1 MKLKQIALLVAGFTL
16 STAAFAAPVTI
27 AQIEAARVAGQ
38 LDQAWITGAS
48 APVRTIYE
56 GFVGSGPN
64 IGCDTGTNTIFTSQT
79 GTNNI
84 PGALGNF
91 LAYACTRAGKVSV
104 LYHTIDGGSLNAYSP
119 HTIATK
125 LARLK
130 YVGSPTANTCTA
142 VANYPDPT
150 NSANDAAVF
159 KSCALVGAALPGTGP
174 TAGSNTTNG
183 NAVNADSN
191 APSLPV
197 GGFSDVEAALFD
209 PTIGGGNVS
218 GKGTEGNAN
227 VTQVFGVAVSTP
239 LYRALQTAQ
248 GLADVNATTYD
259 PAVAPNI
266 TKAQYASIAAA
277 GGAYQTD
284 WAPIVGAA
292 GTGKKVI
299 LARRVATSGTQAT
312 SNSFFLA
319 KPCADGL
326 GAGLAPAVVSDS
338 SPTFEVFEGAST
350 GNVKTRLTTASLNTG
365 ADNFAIG
372 IMSVENDW
380 RAEAASSAS
389 PPLAFGP
396 SAGYRFVKVN
406 GIHPEAGDI
415 VNGRATTISGAYE
428 LAKELKNFTA
438 NTATGFGANVVNQI
452 TAALSNPPGAACAV
466 LPRGLA
472 LNPLAGS
479 SCGAAQVAKV
489 TNLGNNCS
497 PFQLVQ

>member
-1 MKLKQIALLVAGFTL
+1 MKLKQIALLVAGLTV
-16 STAAFAAPVTI
+16 SAAAFAAPVTI
-27 AQIEAARVAGQ
+27 AQIESARAAGQ
-38 LDQAWITGAS
+38 LDQAWISGAS
-48 APVRTIYE
+48 APIRTIYE
-56 GFVGSGPN
+56 GWVGSGTGV
-64 IGCDTGTNTIFTSQT
+64 GCDALSNSIFTIQT

-104 LYHTIDGGSLNAYSP
+104 LYHTVDGGSLNAYSP
-119 HTIATK
+119 HTIGTK

-142 VANYPDPT
+142 VASYVDST
-150 NSANDAAVF
+150 NSDNNAAVF

-191 APSLPV
+191 APNLPA

-209 PTIGGGNVS
+209 GSIGGGNVS
-218 GKGTEGNAN
+218 SKGTEGNAN
-227 VTQVFGVAVSTP
+227 VTQVFGVAVSVP
-239 LYRALQTAQ
+239 LYRALQAAQ
-248 GLADVNATTYD
+248 ILADVNATTFD

-266 TKAQYASIAAA
+266 TKAQYASIAAQ

-292 GTGKKVI
+292 GAGKKVI

-319 KPCADGL
+319 KPCTDGL
-326 GAGLAPAVVSDS
+326 AAGLAPAVVSDS
-338 SPTFEVFEGAST
+338 NLTFEVFEGSGT
-350 GNVKTRLTTASLNTG
+350 NNVKQRLTTASNALPATNL
-365 ADNFAIG
+365 DFAIG

-380 RAEAASSAS
+380 RADLLGTAAATT
-389 PPLAFGP
+389 
-396 SAGYRFVKVN
+396 AGYRFIKVN

-415 VNGRATTISGAYE
+415 VNGRVTTISGAYE

-438 NTATGFGANVVNQI
+438 ITATGFGVNVVNQI
-452 TAALSNPPGAACAV
+452 TAALSNPPVASCAV

-479 SCGAAQVAKV
+479 SCGAAQVAKA